1 MTQSFRKQDRDSLEH
16 PPPPAATTQ
25 GFIKGLR
32 GGSLWNWALNEPPA
46 SEGGMRRPRQG
57 LVTLSQ
63 REALLQEAAIVQ
75 LF

>member
-1 MTQSFRKQDRDSLEH
+1 MNTVIQKTRQRQPGT
-16 PPPPAATTQ
+16 PPPPATQ
-25 GFIKGLR
+25 GFIKGLQ

-46 SEGGMRRPRQG
+46 SEGGVRRPRQG
-57 LVTLSQ
+57 LVILSQ